1 MVGAVQATDGGILDV
16 AGSLVVEY
24 KHGAWGK
31 PTLVRTLTTA
41 YKAMAKLDPLSIVG
55 VHDEG
60 TGSYSPGS
68 RFYDPLAIIY
78 RGKLRGPEAFAPGVP
93 IEVVKYVW
101 KRQGTLDPCT
111 IESCVFMNVPM
122 FQREEK
128 KMQLQKSIL
137 DYLEDLDVSESS
149 HEAQEE
155 AVRILTS
162 YVATSIPSIQF
173 LIRPFAWKDVWD
185 NAARIIVA
193 QTDAALERYIPQLLI
208 WLTDINWPGADL
220 IFKRLIQFSG
230 EKLEAWIDDAPS
242 GGQNGWEPLLG
253 REFGRPAYKTSGKK
267 RLDRSL
273 YPVPIQT
280 YSEENRAQEN
290 TFDCSSLVPAPAPRR
305 QAPEVR
311 RQRRRA
317 TRRSTTTILSCSDP
331 RPRSDRQELRRAS
344 ASTWQTARRPAIPL
358 HGLRHQPLKQDHPC
372 DDGGLV
378 HADRPRPRHEVR
390 RVYQR
395 LPGKRAYLLKQ
406 RVEQDGI
413 PLA

>member
-1 MVGAVQATDGGILDV
+1 MQAGDDRHIPSLGDRGATELYTRDRNGNILSGPHFFHDARSGGDGARCTGDRWGILDV

-24 KHGAWGK
+24 KHDARGK

-60 TGSYSPGS
+60 TGSSSPGS

-78 RGKLRGPEAFAPGVP
+78 RGKLRSPEAFAPGVP

-101 KRQGTLDPCT
+101 KRQGTLAPCT

-128 KMQLQKSIL
+128 KMKLQKSIF

-149 HEAQEE
+149 HETQEE

-230 EKLEAWIDDAPS
+230 EKLEAWIDDAKRWAKMD
-242 GGQNGWEPLLG
+242 GNLYWE
-253 REFGRPAYKTSGKK
+253 E
-267 RLDRSL
+267 SL
-273 YPVPIQT
+273 
-280 YSEENRAQEN
+280 E
-290 TFDCSSLVPAPAPRR
+290 D
-305 QAPEVR
+305 
-311 RQRRRA
+311 
-317 TRRSTTTILSCSDP
+317 
-331 RPRSDRQELRRAS
+331 LR
-344 ASTWQTARRPAIPL
+344 T
-358 HGLRHQPLKQDHPC
+358 
-372 DDGGLV
+372 
-378 HADRPRPRHEVR
+378 
-390 RVYQR
+390 
-395 LPGKRAYLLKQ
+395 KRAAKK
-406 RVEQDGI
+406 D
-413 PLA
+413 

>member
-1 MVGAVQATDGGILDV
+1 MTNTA
-16 AGSLVVEY
+16 
-24 KHGAWGK
+24 HGAS

-60 TGSYSPGS
+60 SGVVFS
-68 RFYDPLAIIY
+68 REQVLHALSQSDPLAIIY

-128 KMQLQKSIL
+128 KMKLQKSIL

-149 HEAQEE
+149 HETQEE

-230 EKLEAWIDDAPS
+230 EKLEAWIDDAKRWAKMD
-242 GGQNGWEPLLG
+242 GNLYWE
-253 REFGRPAYKTSGKK
+253 E
-267 RLDRSL
+267 SL
-273 YPVPIQT
+273 
-280 YSEENRAQEN
+280 E
-290 TFDCSSLVPAPAPRR
+290 D
-305 QAPEVR
+305 
-311 RQRRRA
+311 
-317 TRRSTTTILSCSDP
+317 
-331 RPRSDRQELRRAS
+331 LR
-344 ASTWQTARRPAIPL
+344 T
-358 HGLRHQPLKQDHPC
+358 
-372 DDGGLV
+372 
-378 HADRPRPRHEVR
+378 
-390 RVYQR
+390 
-395 LPGKRAYLLKQ
+395 KRAAKK
-406 RVEQDGI
+406 D
-413 PLA
+413 